1 MAMREFKMNRE
12 SIQPISARKRILLVW
27 VVVLLAG
34 LACETGEILTPEEA
48 TQRAITAAT
57 QAIATGQAP
66 TEGGIPI
73 GEEVEF
79 ESTEFLVPLA
89 AEPGDQIAAGHVSR
103 DETATVLERTEIEGE
118 IWYFLDTTGGNGWVP
133 ASLVRQVGGPE
144 FAEGDTVYLTG
155 TAFLI
160 NIYELPGSNRFVANQ
175 ERGVEVIVRG
185 TTIYEGDLW
194 YMVEAPTGTGWVEAS
209 FVVAEMP

>member
-12 SIQPISARKRILLVW
+12 SIHTMSARKKILLVW

-34 LACETGEILTPEEA
+34 LACETGEILSPEEA

-57 QAIATGQAP
+57 QAIATGQGS
-66 TEGGIPI
+66 TESGIAV

-79 ESTEFLVPLA
+79 DSNEFLVPLA
-89 AEPGDQIAAGHVSR
+89 AQPGDQIAAGHVSR
-103 DETATVLERTEIEGE
+103 DETATVLEKTEIDGE

-133 ASLVRQVGGPE
+133 ASLVRQIGGPE

-155 TAFLI
+155 TGFLI

-175 ERGVEVIVRG
+175 ERGVVVIVRG

-194 YMVEAPTGTGWVEAS
+194 YMVEAPTGTGWVEDE
-209 FVVAEMP
+209 FLTAEEP